1 MASPHQKIK
10 YQIPDGAKMSIASF
24 SNKFLATVAA
34 ALAMLLAGTGVTSAQ
49 AASNAGSV
57 LKSSQFSSTY
67 TLGSTYTLQGMTIRS
82 LDATHR
88 ASTIDATSL
97 RGKAITFTA
106 AVTGAVSGTSYAN
119 TYGFISWYSDA
130 NMSSYISQSTIYPQG
145 GFQTPTSL
153 TVPETAVSAQ
163 FQVTTNVMASGS
175 SNELTSGS
183 FTFNYTI
190 KVDGIS
196 QNIASIATNDSN
208 PTTGFYSR
216 ATDTYIR
223 VSGITTD
230 YTSPAGTFEE
240 SAYLYA
246 CVDPASSGSSVLTA
260 SLTNGGSPETSS
272 VYSWMDIANPNGGG
286 NAYGETADFSDQN
299 FSGLLTARQI
309 LVRASKDFT
318 SGGTRQWDLSIKN
331 ANNVEVST
339 PCAAITPTQ
348 TPTLSLN
355 GSNLSVS
362 APTGLTNFSTWYYAI
377 YRATDSASATPLYSG
392 NNYYNTMNM
401 NNNANVYANN
411 GVIPLGTPLVARY
424 IDKLTVGYASVS
436 SEPGPASN
444 PISLPVAAITLT
456 STISNGDD
464 PGQAKL
470 LTPTGQLVDYSS
482 AMSSGMEMGPPVS
495 PVSDG
500 KEGFYV
506 TKSTNM
512 GGWKLFRLNK
522 TGVDATFGGAGADV
536 SLYADHAEMDETY
549 PINPSV
555 AWYGTRDKWFAATA
569 IDATPMSNGPP
580 ALTEVVN
587 SLEIKTGTQGSGA
600 VATTTLTSTQM
611 NAFCAAQAAGSR
623 FANGYA
629 IESVS
634 SPMAKPLVKIP
645 CSVSYNAMT
654 YTYSNAY
661 ILASITTGANSAIT
675 AIHQFNTGVG
685 NNTFGGFGRYSGSGF
700 STASGTVS
708 VYPNASAATDT
719 ALAFYS
725 VSYNGDSTAM
735 PPVASVAGL
744 KFVRVKMNGTAT
756 VTDTPVSGVT
766 SLTASSL
773 SSLSSSVT
781 SKLPTLPA
789 MSSGT
794 GLVGLVRSVVTSG
807 TAPNIVSTT
816 TWKLSTLDTA
826 TGVFS
831 AGDDIAIDTDATFVG
846 TSSLSFVGG
855 GQLVGTTGQ
864 VLLQRYSS
872 SMVSSTMTYVRGQA
886 VLDLSSKQ
894 LDTGEAVTYTQPLV
908 SGIFSLYY
916 VDEQGRM
923 NWLSTMDTNKF
934 GWVRW
939 NSTASNS
946 SLPAGVT
953 VTGQD
958 SLFTVAA
965 GGKLT
970 ITGTGLATIS
980 AVTVGGNRAVFTKTA
995 TKLVVTLPKNLSGE
1009 KPVTATF
1016 PGSVV
1021 ADLATIT
1028 YVGAAKQAQT
1038 IAATTNVA
1046 GTWTGV
1052 NSKVTTLFPATTSV
1066 GLPTAL
1072 KVDKTTVCSVAGK
1085 TVTMNAAGTCVVTV
1099 SSVGDLGTSAKSQ
1112 STSIVVAKGDLALSV
1127 ASTLSVTNNSADIS
1141 GDSLNIRSV
1150 NADVADA
1157 ASDLDFYA
1165 YASSNENVCTVDE
1178 AGNVTGITAGSC
1190 VVTTVATAG
1199 TNWVAASRTTA
1210 VTVTESASEIP
1221 DVMPETGDGDLPA
1234 KAVVNNKKVFVA
1246 TNDSSLGVK
1255 WDKAAGLLTLQAK
1268 GVYIGYIKA
1277 EVTFTKAGVT
1287 YTCTNVFG
1295 TTKALVGKTAAQ
1307 RKAALKSKVF
1317 TAAAASCKDASAL
1330 SIPVS
1335 IGSIADF
1342 AKIKK
1347 VAKDKKLA
1355 STVVGSAKYEA
1366 LALTKLKNFV
1376 GTVTIKVTRYRAWP
1390 TTMKNVAGAK
1400 KIPAV
1405 VRTTTIN
1412 LQ

>member
-1 MASPHQKIK
+1 MR
-10 YQIPDGAKMSIASF
+10 IASF

-34 ALAMLLAGTGVTSAQ
+34 VLTMLLAGTGVTSAQ

-106 AVTGAVSGTSYAN
+106 AVTGAVIGTSYAN
-119 TYGFISWYSDA
+119 TYGYISWYSDA
-130 NMSSYISQSTIYPQG
+130 NMNSYISQSSIYPQG

-153 TVPETAVSAQ
+153 TVPENAVTAQ
-163 FQVTTNVMASGS
+163 FQVSTNVMASGS

-196 QNIASIATNDSN
+196 QNVASIATNDSN

-216 ATDTYIR
+216 GTDTNIR

-246 CVDPASSGSSVLTA
+246 CVDPASLSGSSVLTA
-260 SLTNGGSPETSS
+260 SLTNGGSSETSS

-286 NAYGETADFSDQN
+286 NAYGETADFSNQN

-309 LVRASKDFT
+309 LLRASKDFT
-318 SGGTRQWDLSIKN
+318 SGGTRQWDLSIKD

-392 NNYYNTMNM
+392 NSYYNNINM
-401 NNNANVYANN
+401 TNNASVYAPT
-411 GVIPLGTPLVARY
+411 GVLPISTPLVARY
-424 IDKLTVGYASVS
+424 INKLTVGYATIPSA
-436 SEPGPASN
+436 PGPVSN
-444 PISLPVAAITLT
+444 PISLPASAITVT

-482 AMSSGMEMGPPVS
+482 AISTGMQMGPVAS

-512 GGWKLFRLNK
+512 GGWKLYRLNK
-522 TGVDATFGGAGADV
+522 TGVDATFGGTGAEV
-536 SLYADHAEMDETY
+536 NLYADMADPDPVM
-549 PINPSV
+549 PSI
-555 AWYGTRDKWFAATA
+555 AWFGTRDKWFAATA
-569 IDATPMSNGPP
+569 LDATPIGNGPP
-580 ALTEVVN
+580 ALADVVN
-587 SLEIKTGTQGSGA
+587 SLEIKTGTQGSGT
-600 VATTTLTSTQM
+600 VATTTLTAAQM
-611 NAFCAAQAAGSR
+611 NTFCAAQAAGSR

-645 CSVSYNAMT
+645 CSVSYNPMT
-654 YTYSNAY
+654 YSYVNSFV
-661 ILASITTGANSAIT
+661 LASITTGANSAIT
-675 AIHQFNTGVG
+675 AVHQFNTGAG
-685 NNTFGGFGRYSGSGF
+685 NNSSGGFGRYSSGGGG
-700 STASGTVS
+700 STASATVS

-725 VSYNGDSTAM
+725 VSYDYNSTAM

-781 SKLPTLPA
+781 GKLPTLPP
-789 MSSGT
+789 MSTGT
-794 GLVGLVRSVVTSG
+794 GLVALAKLVVTSG
-807 TAPNIVSTT
+807 TSPNIVSTT
-816 TWKLSTLDTA
+816 TWKLASLDTA

-831 AGDDIAIDTDATFVG
+831 AGDDISIDTDATFVG

-872 SMVSSTMTYVRGQA
+872 SVVSSTMTYVRGQA

-970 ITGTGLATIS
+970 ITGTGLGTIS

-1157 ASDLDFYA
+1157 AADLDFYA
-1165 YASSNENVCTVDE
+1165 FASSNENVCTVDE

-1268 GVYIGYIKA
+1268 GVYIGHIMA
-1277 EVTFTKAGVT
+1277 EVSFTKAGVT
-1287 YTCTNVFG
+1287 YTCFNVFG
-1295 TTKALVGKTAAQ
+1295 TTTALASKTAAQ
-1307 RKAALKSKVF
+1307 KKAALKSKVF
-1317 TAAAASCKDASAL
+1317 TAAAATCKDASIL

-1355 STVVGSAKYEA
+1355 SNIVGGAKHEA

>member
-1 MASPHQKIK
+1 MR
-10 YQIPDGAKMSIASF
+10 IASF

-34 ALAMLLAGTGVTSAQ
+34 VLAMLLAGTGVTPAQ
-49 AASNAGSV
+49 AASNAGTV
-57 LKSSQFSSTY
+57 LKSSYFSSTY
-67 TLGSTYTLQGMTIRS
+67 DLGSTYTVQNMAVRS
-82 LDATHR
+82 LEVTHR
-88 ASTIDATSL
+88 ASTLDATSL
-97 RGKAITFTA
+97 RGKTITFTG
-106 AVTGAVSGTSYAN
+106 AVTGTVNGTSSTN
-119 TYGFISWYSDA
+119 TYGSVSWYGDG
-130 NMSSYISQSTIYPQG
+130 NTYISQSSLYPAG
-145 GFQTPTSL
+145 GFQTPTSVI
-153 TVPETAVSAQ
+153 VPQNAVTGNFEATTYVNAQ
-163 FQVTTNVMASGS
+163 NA
-175 SNELTSGS
+175 SNEITSGS
-183 FTFNYTI
+183 FTFNFAL
-190 KVDGIS
+190 KVDGTTQTVTS
-196 QNIASIATNDSN
+196 IASGDSS
-208 PTTGFYSR
+208 PTTGFYGVPR
-216 ATDTYIR
+216 DTGIQ
-223 VSGITTD
+223 VSGITSD
-230 YTSPAGTFEE
+230 YTSPAGTYYD
-240 SAYLYA
+240 SASIYT
-246 CVDPASSGSSVLTA
+246 CVDPASLSGSSVLTA
-260 SLTNGGSPETSS
+260 SMTNGGTAVDFPN
-272 VYSWMDIANPNGGG
+272 YFWNDIAIPNGGG

-309 LVRASKDFT
+309 VVKASKDFT
-318 SGGTRQWDLSIKN
+318 TGGTRQLDLSIKN

-339 PCAAITPTQ
+339 ACTATAPSQ

-355 GSNLSVS
+355 GTSLSVS
-362 APTGLTNFSTWYYAI
+362 PPTGLADFSTWFYSI
-377 YRATDSASATPLYSG
+377 YRATDSASATPLYTGSS
-392 NNYYNTMNM
+392 YYSTMNM
-401 NNNANVYANN
+401 NNNANVYAMT
-411 GVIPLGTPLVARY
+411 GVLPVSTPLVARY
-424 IDKLTVGYASVS
+424 INKLALGYSNVPSA
-436 SEPGPASN
+436 PGPASN
-444 PISLPVAAITLT
+444 PISLPAAAITVT

-482 AMSSGMEMGPPVS
+482 AISTGMQMAPSSS

-506 TKSTNM
+506 TKSSNM

-522 TGVDATFGGAGADV
+522 TGVDSTFGGTAAEV
-536 SLYADHAEMDETY
+536 NLYADPASLTDSTPM
-549 PINPSV
+549 IPSLG
-555 AWYGTRDKWFAATA
+555 WFGTRDKWFAATA
-569 IDATPMSNGPP
+569 IDATASSQGAP
-580 ALTEVVN
+580 ALADIVN
-587 SLEIKTGTQGSGA
+587 SLEIKTGTQGSGT
-600 VATTTLTSTQM
+600 VITTTLTSAQM
-611 NAFCAAQAAGSR
+611 NTFCAAQATGSR
-623 FANGYA
+623 FANGTA

-645 CSVSYNAMT
+645 CSVSYNPMT
-654 YTYSNAY
+654 YSYVNSFV
-661 ILASITTGANSAIT
+661 LASITTGANSAIT
-675 AIHQFNTGVG
+675 AVHQFNTGVG
-685 NNTFGGFGRYSGSGF
+685 NNSFGGFGRYSTGYGS
-700 STASGTVS
+700 STATGTVS

-725 VSYNGDSTAM
+725 VSYNSTAN
-735 PPVASVAGL
+735 PPSASVAGL

-756 VTDTPVSGVT
+756 VTDTPVEGVT

-781 SKLPTLPA
+781 GKLPTLPA
-789 MSSGT
+789 MSAGT
-794 GLVGLVRSVVTSG
+794 GLVGLAKLVVTSG

-816 TWKLSTLDTA
+816 TWKLVSLDAA

-831 AGDDIAIDTDATFVG
+831 AGDDISIDTDATFVG

-855 GQLVGTTGQ
+855 GQLVGNTGQ
-864 VLLQRYSS
+864 VLLQRFSS
-872 SMVSSTMTYVRGQA
+872 SLVSSTMTYVRGQA

-970 ITGTGLATIS
+970 ITGTGLGTIS
-980 AVTVGGNRAVFTKTA
+980 YVSVGGNKATYTKTA

-1009 KPVTATF
+1009 KPVSATF
-1016 PGSVV
+1016 PGAVV

-1038 IAATTNVA
+1038 ISATTNVA

-1072 KVDKTTVCSVAGK
+1072 NVDKTTICSVAGK

-1099 SSVGDLGTSAKSQ
+1099 SSAGDLGTSAKSQ

-1127 ASTLSVTNNSADIS
+1127 ASTLSVTNNPADIS

-1157 ASDLDFYA
+1157 AADLDFYA

-1199 TNWVAASRTTA
+1199 TNWVVASRTTT
-1210 VTVTESASEIP
+1210 VTVTESASDIP
-1221 DVMPETGDGDLPA
+1221 DVMPETGDGNLPA
-1234 KAVVNNKKVFVA
+1234 KAVVNNKKVFVT

-1277 EVTFTKAGVT
+1277 EVTFTKDGVS

-1295 TTKALVGKTAAQ
+1295 TTAALASKTAAQ
-1307 RKAALKSKVF
+1307 KKAALKSKVF

-1335 IGSIADF
+1335 IGTIADF

-1405 VRTTTIN
+1405 VRTTAIS

>member
-1 MASPHQKIK
+1 MR
-10 YQIPDGAKMSIASF
+10 IASF
-24 SNKFLATVAA
+24 SNKFISTVAA
-34 ALAMLLAGTGVTSAQ
+34 VLAMLLAGTGVTSAQ
-49 AASNAGSV
+49 AASNTGSV

-82 LDATHR
+82 LDVTHL

-106 AVTGAVSGTSYAN
+106 AVTGTVSGTSYAN
-119 TYGFISWYSDA
+119 SYGFISWYSDA
-130 NMSSYISQSTIYPQG
+130 NMNSYISQSSFYPQG

-153 TVPETAVSAQ
+153 TVPETAVAG
-163 FQVTTNVMASGS
+163 QVNMTTNVMAS
-175 SNELTSGS
+175 NNTNQLTSGS
-183 FTFNYTI
+183 FTFNYTL
-190 KVDGIS
+190 KVDGSS
-196 QNIASIATNDSN
+196 QTVASIASGDSN

-230 YTSPAGTFEE
+230 YTSPAGTFND

-246 CVDPASSGSSVLTA
+246 CVDTASLSGASVLTA
-260 SLTNGGSPETSS
+260 SLTDGGSPVTSPN
-272 VYSWMDIANPNGGG
+272 YNWTDIATPNSWG
-286 NAYGETADFSDQN
+286 NTYGETADFSDPD

-309 LVRASKDFT
+309 LVMASKDFST
-318 SGGTRQWDLSIKN
+318 GGTRQWDLSIKD
-331 ANNVEVST
+331 ANDVEVST
-339 PCAAITPTQ
+339 PCSATAPTQ

-362 APTGLTNFSTWYYAI
+362 PPSGLTDFSTWYYAI

-401 NNNANVYANN
+401 NNNASVYAPT
-411 GVIPLGTPLVARY
+411 GVLPVSTPLVARY
-424 IDKLTVGYASVS
+424 INKLTVGYATIPST
-436 SEPGPASN
+436 PGPASN
-444 PISLPVAAITLT
+444 PISLPAAAITLT

-482 AMSSGMEMGPPVS
+482 AMSSGMVMGPPVS

-506 TKSTNM
+506 TKSSNM

-569 IDATPMSNGPP
+569 IDATPSSNGPP

-587 SLEIKTGTQGSGA
+587 SLEIKTGTQGSGT

-611 NAFCAAQAAGSR
+611 NAFCAAQSSGSR
-623 FANGYA
+623 FADGYA

-654 YTYSNAY
+654 YSYSNAY

-685 NNTFGGFGRYSGSGF
+685 NNTFGGFGRYSSSGS
-700 STASGTVS
+700 STASGLVS

-725 VSYNGDSTAM
+725 VSYDFNSTST
-735 PPVASVAGL
+735 PTSASVAGL

-756 VTDTPVSGVT
+756 VTDSPVAGVT
-766 SLTASSL
+766 SLTGTTL
-773 SSLSSSVT
+773 FSLSSSVT
-781 SKLPTLPA
+781 GKLPTLPA
-789 MSSGT
+789 MSTGSGLL
-794 GLVGLVRSVVTSG
+794 GLLRNSVSTG
-807 TAPNIVSTT
+807 TAPNIVVTT
-816 TWKLSTLDTA
+816 TWKLVSLDSA

-831 AGDDIAIDTDATFVG
+831 AGDDITIDTDATFVG
-846 TSSLSFVGG
+846 TSNLSFVGG

-864 VLLQRYSS
+864 VLLQRFSS

-886 VLDLSSKQ
+886 VLDLTSKQ
-894 LDTGEAVTYTQPLV
+894 LDTGEAVVYTQPLA
-908 SGIFSLYY
+908 SGIFSLFY
-916 VDEQGRM
+916 VDEQGRL

-970 ITGTGLATIS
+970 ITGTGLGTIS
-980 AVTVGGNRAVFTKTA
+980 AVTVGGNRATFTKTA
-995 TKLVVTLPKNLSGE
+995 TKLVVTLPKNLSGD
-1009 KPVTATF
+1009 KPVSATF
-1016 PGSVV
+1016 PGAVI
-1021 ADLATIT
+1021 ADLANIN

-1038 IAATTNVA
+1038 IATTANVSA
-1046 GTWTGV
+1046 TWTGAT
-1052 NSKVTTLFPATTSV
+1052 SKVTTSFPATTSV
-1066 GLPTAL
+1066 GLPTSL
-1072 KVDKTTVCSVAGK
+1072 KVDKTTICSVAGK

-1099 SSVGDLGTSAKSQ
+1099 SSAGDLGTTARSQ
-1112 STSIVVAKGDLALSV
+1112 NTSIVVAKGDLALSV
-1127 ASTLSVTNNSADIS
+1127 AASLSVTNNPADIS

-1157 ASDLDFYA
+1157 AAGLAVYA
-1165 YASSNENVCTVDE
+1165 YTSSNENVCTVDE
-1178 AGNVTGITAGSC
+1178 TGNVTGITAGSC
-1190 VVTTVATAG
+1190 VITTGASAG
-1199 TNWVAASRTTA
+1199 ANWLAASRTTA

-1234 KAVVNNKKVFVA
+1234 KAITNNKSLFVT

-1255 WDKAAGLLTLQAK
+1255 WDKVAGLLTLQSK

-1277 EVTFTKAGVT
+1277 EVTFTKDGVT

-1295 TTKALVGKTAAQ
+1295 TTAALASKTAAQ
-1307 RKAALKSKVF
+1307 KKAALKSKVF
-1317 TAAAASCKDASAL
+1317 TAGAASCKDASAL
-1330 SIPVS
+1330 SVPVS
-1335 IGSIADF
+1335 ISAAADF

-1355 STVVGSAKYEA
+1355 NTVVGSAKYEA

-1405 VRTTTIN
+1405 VRTTVIS